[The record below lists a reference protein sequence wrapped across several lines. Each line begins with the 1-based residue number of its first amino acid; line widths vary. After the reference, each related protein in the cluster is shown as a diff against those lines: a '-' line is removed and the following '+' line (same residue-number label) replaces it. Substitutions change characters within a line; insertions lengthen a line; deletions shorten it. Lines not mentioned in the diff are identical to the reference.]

1 MPVSDIDRRTMLRGM
16 GLGALLLSGGGAL
29 AACSSSA
36 SSSSSAS
43 VAGATAAAAKNFG
56 PLNFR
61 LDWIKYVEFAGE
73 FIADSNGYYKAEGFS
88 SVNLMAGGASAVP
101 AETDVVQ
108 GKALAGLSTP
118 PLTGA
123 AVAAGAPLKIIGAA
137 WQKNPYC
144 IVYLQSKPISNPQ
157 AMIGKRIG
165 VQAANISAW
174 HAFLTANNI
183 SPSQLTTVP
192 VQSDP
197 TELTSGTVDGWY
209 GFITDEPIEL
219 QQKGYKVGAFLLAD
233 YHYPLV
239 AQTILTRTDTIQSNP
254 DALKALLRAEIQ
266 GWKGALNS
274 PTLGA
279 KLSVNVYGTNLG
291 LDYQTQILSAY
302 AENQLV
308 VSADTKKNG
317 IFTMTPELIAAN
329 IATLNGAGIKVTADQ
344 LFDLSLVNEVYQ
356 EDPSLIT
363 SGIPA
368 VLPTK

>member
-1 MPVSDIDRRTMLRGM
+1 M
-16 GLGALLLSGGGAL
+16 GVGALLLGGGGAL

-36 SSSSSAS
+36 SSSSTATA
-43 VAGATAAAAKNFG
+43 AGATGAAAKNFG

-73 FIADSNGYYKAEGFS
+73 FIADTNGYYKAEGFS
-88 SVNLMAGGASAVP
+88 SVNLIAGGASAVP

-144 IVYLQSKPISNPQ
+144 IVSMASKPIPNPQ

-174 HAFLTANNI
+174 HAFLAANNL
-183 SPSQLTTVP
+183 SQSQLTTVP

-197 TELTSGTVDGWY
+197 TELTTGTVDGWY

-219 QQKGYKVGAFLLAD
+219 EQKGYKVATFLLAD

-239 AQTILTRTDTIQSNP
+239 AQSILTTTDTIQSNP

-291 LDYQTQILSAY
+291 LDYDTQLLSAY

-329 IATLNGAGIKVTADQ
+329 IDTLNGAGIKLTADQ
-344 LFDLSLVNEVYQ
+344 LFDMSLVNEVYQ
-356 EDPSLIT
+356 EDPAMIS
-363 SGIPA
+363 SDIPA

>member
-1 MPVSDIDRRTMLRGM
+1 MPRQEINRRTMLRGV
-16 GLGALLLSGGGAL
+16 GAGALLLGTGGVL
-29 AACSSSA
+29 AACGSSSGSGTA
-36 SSSSSAS
+36 VSATGS
-43 VAGATAAAAKNFG
+43 AGAKSFG
-56 PLNFR
+56 ALNYR

-73 FIADSNGYYKAEGFS
+73 FIADTNGYYKDEGFS
-88 SVNLMAGGASAVP
+88 SVNLIAGGASATP

-118 PLTGA
+118 PITSA
-123 AVAAGAPLKIIGAA
+123 AVAQGAPLKIIGAI

-144 IVYLQSKPISNPQ
+144 IVYLQSKPIPNPQ

-165 VQAANISAW
+165 VQAANTSAW
-174 HAFLTANNI
+174 HAFLKANNI

-209 GFITDEPIEL
+209 GFITDEPNEL
-219 QQKGYKVGAFLLAD
+219 KVKGYKVGAFLLAD

-239 AQTILTRTDTIQSNP
+239 AQTILVRTDTIQKNRA
-254 DALKALLRAEIQ
+254 ALKGLLRAEIR

-274 PTLGA
+274 PTTGS
-279 KLSVNVYGTNLG
+279 KLAVNKYGTNLG
-291 LDYQTQILSAY
+291 LNYQTQLLSAY

-308 VSADTKKNG
+308 VSDDTKKHG
-317 IFTMTPELIAAN
+317 ILTMTPALIAAN
-329 IATLNGAGIKVTADQ
+329 IATLNAAGIKVTASQ
-344 LFDLSLVNEVYQ
+344 LFDMSLVNEVYQ

-363 SGIPA
+363 SNIPA
-368 VLPTK
+368 VLPSK

>member
-1 MPVSDIDRRTMLRGM
+1 MPIQEINRRTMLRGM
-16 GLGALLLSGGGAL
+16 GAGALLLGSGAAL
-29 AACSSSA
+29 AACGSSA
-36 SSSSSAS
+36 SSGTAVSATGS
-43 VAGATAAAAKNFG
+43 AGAKSFG
-56 PLNFR
+56 ALNFR

-73 FIADSNGYYKAEGFS
+73 FIADSKGYYKDEGFS
-88 SVNLMAGGASAVP
+88 SVNLIAGGASATP

-118 PLTGA
+118 PITSA

-144 IVYLQSKPISNPQ
+144 IVYLKSKPIPNPM

-165 VQAANISAW
+165 VQAANTSAW
-174 HAFLTANNI
+174 HAFLKANNI
-183 SPSQLTTVP
+183 SASQLTTVP

-219 QQKGYKVGAFLLAD
+219 EQKGYKVGAFLLAD

-239 AQTILTRTDTIQSNP
+239 AQTILTLTDTIQKNR
-254 DALKALLRAEIQ
+254 DALKALLRAEIR

-274 PTLGA
+274 PTLGS
-279 KLSVNVYGTNLG
+279 KLAVDTYGTNLG
-291 LDYQTQILSAY
+291 LNLKTQILSAY

-308 VSADTKKNG
+308 VSDDTKKHG
-317 IFTMTPELIAAN
+317 IFTMTPALVADN
-329 IATLNGAGIKVTADQ
+329 IATLNAAGVKVTASQ
-344 LFDLSLVNEVYQ
+344 LFDMSLVNEVYQ

>member
-1 MPVSDIDRRTMLRGM
+1 VPRRDLDRRTMLRGM
-16 GLGALLLSGGGAL
+16 GVGALLLGGGSAL
-29 AACSSSA
+29 AACSSGA
-36 SSSSSAS
+36 SGSSSATA
-43 VAGATAAAAKNFG
+43 AGAAADNFG
-56 PLNFR
+56 PLAYR

-73 FIADSNGYYKAEGFS
+73 FIADTNGYYKDEGFS
-88 SVNLMAGGASAVP
+88 SVNLIAGGASAVP

-118 PLTGA
+118 PITAA

-144 IVYLQSKPISNPQ
+144 IVSLQSKPIPNPQ

-165 VQAANISAW
+165 VQAANTSAW
-174 HAFLTANNI
+174 NAFLKANNI
-183 SPSQLTTVP
+183 SPTQLTTVP

-219 QQKGYKVGAFLLAD
+219 EQKGFKVGTFLLAD
-233 YHYPLV
+233 YNYPLV

-254 DALKALLRAEIQ
+254 GALKALLRAEIR

-274 PTLGA
+274 PSLGA
-279 KLSVNVYGTNLG
+279 KLAVDTYGSNLG
-291 LDYQTQILSAY
+291 LNLQTQILSAY

-329 IATLNGAGIKVTADQ
+329 IATLSGAGVKVTAGQ
-344 LFDLSLVNEVYQ
+344 LFDMSLVNEVYQ
-356 EDPSLIT
+356 EDPSLI
-363 SGIPA
+363 SSDIPA